1 MALHDPKFNPT
12 TNRKP
17 LRVAAYVRVSTAK
30 DAQEDSFS
38 LQSSYYSQLIAS
50 HSGWMPAGIYA
61 DRGFSGTSARKRP
74 AFSQLLLD
82 CQHGLIDHILCK
94 SISRFS
100 RNALD
105 LLQIVRLLSQ
115 LGITIYFEN
124 DNLDTGHM
132 TAEVVLTIKAA
143 VAQEE
148 MKNLSDNVKWAL
160 QRNFSG
166 GTACFND
173 MYGYR
178 VLHDSAACA
187 GPRITIVE
195 EEARV
200 IRSIFQMAQNGLG
213 YTQIARTLNQ
223 KMIPLPYIGP
233 DGARRRK
240 RELTAHSPLA
250 PAPAA
255 PGWTDTRIRSILQNE
270 RYTGDALCQKTY
282 TVNVLTHKKLPN
294 HGKVPQYYI
303 ANHHPAIIS
312 REAFTEVQN
321 RLSQAY
327 AGRRIGQKKP
337 HETYP
342 LSGLL
347 ICGNCGWKYMA
358 TKRPRGLIWT
368 CKLRLRNT
376 GGRPCCSEPIENELL
391 IQVLQKG
398 FVRRFLGEY
407 REIRE
412 FGGVGEFREFGE
424 FGGVGGVGEFGEFR
438 EFRESDEYAENSNTC
453 RAKGRRQT
461 MAHPDRYPQFESDF
475 AATAQPDGSEPC
487 RKNLNIAS
495 ILSELLKQPS
505 PSTPASTNHT
515 GQASHCPSSADKVV
529 FRPVT
534 ETSRDLLT
542 IQQYRS
548 DAIQWLSTLPED
560 NSLSVPSILQSLS
573 TKHVRAWV
581 LDIIVYS
588 KKRYLIRWFD
598 GSTTQIIN

>member
-1 MALHDPKFNPT
+1 MAFYDPKFNPT
-12 TNRKP
+12 TNNKP

-50 HSGWMPAGIYA
+50 HSDWTPAGIYA
-61 DRGFSGTSARKRP
+61 DRGFSGSSARKRP

-82 CQHGLIDHILCK
+82 CQHGLIDRILCK

-124 DNLDTGHM
+124 DNLDTAHM

-160 QRNFSG
+160 QKNFSG

-178 VLHDSAACA
+178 VLHDSVPFP

-200 IRSIFQMAQNGLG
+200 VRSIFQMAQNGLG
-213 YTQIARTLNQ
+213 YTQIARVLNQ
-223 KMIPLPYIGP
+223 NKVPLPYIGP

-240 RELTAHSPLA
+240 RELTTHSPLA
-250 PAPAA
+250 PAQAA

-294 HGKVPQYYI
+294 HGKVPQYFI
-303 ANHHPAIIS
+303 SNHHPAIIS
-312 REAFTEVQN
+312 KEAFADVQI
-321 RLSQAY
+321 RLAQAY
-327 AGRRIGQKKP
+327 AGKRIGQKKAR
-337 HETYP
+337 ETYP

-376 GGRPCCSEPIENELL
+376 GGRACCSDPIENELL
-391 IQVLQKG
+391 IQVVKKG
-398 FVRRFLGEY
+398 FTQRFLGQTEDPKGY
-407 REIRE
+407 REL
-412 FGGVGEFREFGE
+412 
-424 FGGVGGVGEFGEFR
+424 
-438 EFRESDEYAENSNTC
+438 
-453 RAKGRRQT
+453 
-461 MAHPDRYPQFESDF
+461 
-475 AATAQPDGSEPC
+475 
-487 RKNLNIAS
+487 KNLIPRDAVEQPQKVPSIALT
-495 ILSELLKQPS
+495 LSRLLNL
-505 PSTPASTNHT
+505 PAS
-515 GQASHCPSSADKVV
+515 ASSAPAFIGSASQNPICPHPADRRKSFDGQEATDMWESTEKLEAADRII
-529 FRPVT
+529 FRPET
-534 ETSRDLLT
+534 ETSRDLLS

-548 DAIQWLSTLPED
+548 NTIQWLLTLPED

-573 TKHVRAWV
+573 TEHVRAWV
-581 LDIIVYS
+581 LDVIVYS

-598 GSTTQIIN
+598 GSTTQIFS